1 MCIAC
6 AAPYP
11 RRQAGCATRAR
22 RSMQLSFAGMEANS
36 ILQCPSLHSAFPEPL
51 VFSSMRESGRLYL
64 EKCAQAL
71 KESGAIFTLLG
82 RLILGEMSIFD
93 DALGLHLSFCQ

>member
-1 MCIAC
+1 MC
-6 AAPYP
+6 
-11 RRQAGCATRAR
+11 G
-22 RSMQLSFAGMEANS
+22 S
-36 ILQCPSLHSAFPEPL
+36 ITPPPSWLCSQSSTLYAVIIRWDGSEFDSPMSISTFRIPEPL
-51 VFSSMRESGRLYL
+51 VFSSMRESGQLYL
-64 EKCAQAL
+64 EKCAQTL

>member
-1 MCIAC
+1 
-6 AAPYP
+6 
-11 RRQAGCATRAR
+11 
-22 RSMQLSFAGMEANS
+22 MQLIIRWDGVYS

-51 VFSSMRESGRLYL
+51 VFSSMRESGQLYL
-64 EKCAQAL
+64 EKCAQTL